1 MFFLVAYT
9 HCYGT
14 DVCVYP
20 NEDIAYKGACKII
33 VDWFDDLDF
42 FADDRIDELRD
53 LINAGSYFRAVVLWN
68 ELSGDFDLQESI
80 TVTCSELVTEV
91 DIHPLL
97 KESSKDSEEDSE

>member
-1 MFFLVAYT
+1 MLFFVAYT

-14 DVCVYP
+14 DVSVYP

-33 VDWFDDLDF
+33 ADWFDDLDF

-68 ELSGDFDLQESI
+68 ELSCDFDLQESI
-80 TVTCSELVTEV
+80 TVTCSEMITEV
-91 DIHPLL
+91 EIPFI
-97 KESSKDSEEDSE
+97 KAESTEQEEDSE

>member
-1 MFFLVAYT
+1 MLFFVAYT

-14 DVCVYP
+14 DVCAYP
-20 NEDIAYKGACKII
+20 NEDLAYKGACKII
-33 VDWFDDLDF
+33 ADWFDDLDF

-80 TVTCSELVTEV
+80 TVTCSEMITEV
-91 DIHPLL
+91 EIPFI
-97 KESSKDSEEDSE
+97 KAESTEQEEDSE